1 MSLTFSGRARRLG
14 DAINTD
20 YIIASSR
27 KRETLDPHILK
38 RWLLESVDPDFAAS
52 VEPGDILVAG
62 DRFGTGS
69 AMEVAVTVVL
79 ACGIEC
85 VLAQSFSRTY
95 YRNALNNGLV
105 PVEMDTSGVREGDA
119 LLVEI
124 DTLGVRVTN
133 QTRGDVLPGVP
144 FSDFALMLLAE
155 GGIVSLLARRGDF
168 AAADSDTSS

>member
-1 MSLTFSGRARRLG
+1 VSLTFSGRARRLG

-52 VEPGDILVAG
+52 VEPGDIFVAG

-79 ACGIEC
+79 ACG
-85 VLAQSFSRTY
+85 TY

-124 DTLGVRVTN
+124 DILGVRVTN
-133 QTRGDVLPGVP
+133 QTRGGVLPGVP

-168 AAADSDTSS
+168 AAADSETSS